1 MERIVQIGAYPIDP
15 NKVFG
20 GVEASVFGLAQ
31 AQSAV
36 AEVHVFDSPRMSGV
50 CGIEQFG
57 RVVAHRFNNP
67 SQRQLATVSQVK
79 EIAEEIVSLHPD
91 VCHIHGT
98 GAFSWLMYRA
108 LSRKRMNVVVT
119 VHGLARVEKR
129 NALRKSF
136 TLKRLGQ
143 YIYQS
148 WVERRFLS
156 NVPMAIVDTDYVRDM
171 VVRYPLRNTPKM
183 HVVPQGIDEEYFG
196 MNCSAESKV
205 FLSVGSIGER
215 KGHLYTLRAF
225 ELLRKG
231 GVEAELVIA
240 GVISNSSYYD
250 RLKTAIENSEFAR
263 EIKLYV
269 DLTNDKIK
277 DLYQKA
283 HVFTLHSEEESQ
295 GIVFAEAMATGLPVV
310 ATKVGGVP
318 YVVRDGETGLLSDYA
333 DITTFADNMKRLMT
347 DVQLWRTMTTA
358 AKNKAEVFHWGEI
371 ALRVSD
377 VYNLNALEMC
387 ADES

>member
-1 MERIVQIGAYPIDP
+1 MNRIVQIGAYPIDP

-31 AQSAV
+31 AQSAT
-36 AEVHVFDSPRMSGV
+36 AEVHVFDFPRMSGGS
-50 CGIEQFG
+50 GIEQFG
-57 RVVAHRFNNP
+57 RVVVHRYNNP
-67 SQRQLATVSQVK
+67 SQRQVATVRQVK
-79 EIAEEIVSLHPD
+79 VIAEEIVALHPD

-98 GAFSWLMYRA
+98 GAFSWLMYRT
-108 LSRKRMNVVVT
+108 LSQERMNVVVT

-136 TLKRLGQ
+136 SLKRLGQ
-143 YIYQS
+143 YLYQS

-156 NVPMAIVDTDYVRDM
+156 IVPMAIVDTEYVRDM
-171 VVRYPLRNTPKM
+171 VVRYPLRKIPMM

-196 MNCSAESKV
+196 LHCSAESKM

-215 KGHLYTLRAF
+215 KGHLYTIRAF
-225 ELLRKG
+225 EHLRREG
-231 GVEAELVIA
+231 MDAELVVA
-240 GVISNSSYYD
+240 GVISNGSYYE
-250 RLKTAIENSEFAR
+250 RLKTAIENSEFAK

-269 DLTNDKIK
+269 DLPNDKIK

-283 HVFTLHSEEESQ
+283 HVFVLHSEEESQ
-295 GIVFAEAMATGLPVV
+295 GIVFAEAMATGLPVI

-318 YVVRDGETGLLSDYA
+318 YVVKEGEMGLLSDYA

-347 DVQLWRTMTTA
+347 DTQLWITMATA
-358 AKNKAEVFHWGEI
+358 AKTEAEVFHWDEI
-371 ALRVSD
+371 ALRVFD
-377 VYNLNALEMC
+377 VYNLNDHEKGC
-387 ADES
+387 R

>member
-1 MERIVQIGAYPIDP
+1 MNRIVQIGAYPIDP

-31 AQSAV
+31 AQSAT
-36 AEVHVFDSPRMSGV
+36 AEVHVFDFPRMSGD

-57 RVVAHRFNNP
+57 RVVVHRYNNP
-67 SQRQLATVSQVK
+67 SQRQMATVRQVK
-79 EIAEEIVSLHPD
+79 VIAEEIVALHPD

-98 GAFSWLMYRA
+98 GAFSWLMYRT
-108 LSRKRMNVVVT
+108 LSQKRMNVVVT

-136 TLKRLGQ
+136 SIKRLGQ
-143 YIYQS
+143 YLYQS

-156 NVPMAIVDTDYVRDM
+156 SVPMAIVDTEYVREM
-171 VVRYPLRNTPKM
+171 VKQYPLRRIPKM
-183 HVVPQGIDEEYFG
+183 YVAPQGIDEEFFG
-196 MNCSAESKV
+196 LNCSTKSKM

-215 KGHLYTLRAF
+215 KGHLYTVRAF
-225 ELLRKG
+225 EQLRRE
-231 GVEAELVIA
+231 GVDAELVIA
-240 GVISNSSYYD
+240 GVISNGSYYE
-250 RLKTAIENSEFAR
+250 RLKTAIENSEFAK

-269 DLTNDKIK
+269 DLPNDKIK

-283 HVFTLHSEEESQ
+283 HVFVLHSEEESQ

-310 ATKVGGVP
+310 ATNVGGVP
-318 YVVRDGETGLLSDYA
+318 YVVKEGETGLLSDYA

-347 DVQLWRTMTTA
+347 DTQLWITMATA
-358 AKNKAEVFHWGEI
+358 AKNEAEVFHWDEI
-371 ALRVSD
+371 ALRVFD
-377 VYNLNALEMC
+377 VYNLNDHEKGC
-387 ADES
+387 G